1 MTLKKLCK
9 ALNWQDKGIRRW
21 KHFIEELQ
29 FVVAV
34 GEDALRALEKEDAA
48 RNLIKSHT
56 TVATHTEIEDAFR
69 RSIIGGTG
77 MQILPCDRRYQ
88 ILDSEGWDCALDFTG
103 VDRIKYISEFFDC
116 DNFAIVL
123 AAVCA
128 MKFHINSVGI
138 VFDFS
143 GGHAYAV
150 LPVRQPDGSIEFI
163 ILEPQND
170 RYIISLGGMYQG
182 KFGIAIFA

>member
-1 MTLKKLCK
+1 MTLKKLCQL
-9 ALNWQDKGIRRW
+9 LNWQDKGIRRW
-21 KHFIEELQ
+21 KDFIEELQ
-29 FVVAV
+29 FVVST
-34 GEDALRALEKEDAA
+34 GEAALRELQKEDAT
-48 RNLIKSHT
+48 RNLIESHT
-56 TVATHTEIEDAFR
+56 TVATHTEIENAFR

-77 MQILPCDRRYQ
+77 MQILPCDRRYR
-88 ILDSEGWDCALDFTG
+88 ILDSEGWDSALEYTG
-103 VDRIKYISEFFDC
+103 VDQKQYISEFFDC
-116 DNFAIVL
+116 DNFAIAL

-138 VFDFS
+138 LFDFS

-150 LPVRQPDGSIEFI
+150 LPVRQADGSIEII

-170 RYIISLGGMYQG
+170 RYIVSLGGMYQG